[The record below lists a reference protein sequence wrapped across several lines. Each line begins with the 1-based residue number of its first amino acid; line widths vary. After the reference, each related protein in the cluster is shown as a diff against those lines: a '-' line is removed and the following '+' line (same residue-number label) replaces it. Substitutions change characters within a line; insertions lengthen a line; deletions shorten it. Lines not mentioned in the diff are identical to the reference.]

1 MAQIELSV
9 DLGSK
14 FITIYQKG
22 IGLVLREPSVALVGR
37 HGDKLE
43 LLETGYRAESIIS
56 SSLGGAQ
63 VVVFGHTH
71 KYFEKMIDGRL
82 WLNPGS
88 CGRRRFD
95 QEITM
100 AVMTVDNG
108 RYEVKKIVISDE
120 KQK

>member
-1 MAQIELSV
+1 MTHNKKTLPGNWE
-9 DLGSK
+9 
-14 FITIYQKG
+14 
-22 IGLVLREPSVALVGR
+22 GR
-37 HGDKLE
+37 
-43 LLETGYRAESIIS
+43 RWW
-56 SSLGGAQ
+56 
-63 VVVFGHTH
+63 VFGHTH

-108 RYEVKKIVISDE
+108 RYEVEKIVIPDR